1 MARRVGEIA
10 SDGLKKRVYS
20 SLVLGPLALTAVY
33 FAHPYLDAVFA
44 VLAAAMAWEWAR
56 MCNGGRFG
64 AEGVVSLLVLVGA
77 MVATGAMR
85 YDLALYLVLG
95 GTVVVTVLALVLRRP
110 APVLSG
116 LAPAAIGLAC
126 VSLIWLRDWPNGGL
140 AAVIWLLGAVWT
152 TDIAAYFVGRRIG
165 GPRLAPR
172 ISPKKTWSGLVGAM
186 ICAALW
192 GAIWGLMPGAS
203 AAWLLATLGA
213 VVAVIAQAGDLTIS
227 SLKRHFGAKDASDLI
242 PGHGGVL
249 DRFDGFVVSAPLVVC
264 FVWASKGIVW
274 PSL

>member
-1 MARRVGEIA
+1 MAQPVGEIV
-10 SDGLKKRVYS
+10 SDGLKKRVFS
-20 SLVLGPLALTAVY
+20 SLVLGPVALAGVY
-33 FAHPYLDAVFA
+33 LADPYLNVLIAILAV
-44 VLAAAMAWEWAR
+44 AMAWEWAR
-56 MCNGGRFG
+56 MCNGGSFG
-64 AEGVVSLLVLVGA
+64 AEGVVSIVFLIA
-77 MVATGAMR
+77 AIAATNMKR
-85 YDLALYLVLG
+85 YDIAFYG
-95 GTVVVTVLALVLRRP
+95 VVVGSVVTLVTARLLRRSDP
-110 APVLSG
+110 ILSG
-116 LAPAAIGLAC
+116 AAPIAIGLAC
-126 VSLIWLRDWPNGGL
+126 VSLLWLRDWPQGGL

-192 GAIWGLMPGAS
+192 GALWGLMPGTS
-203 AAWLLATLGA
+203 EAWLLAGLGA
-213 VVAVIAQAGDLTIS
+213 AVAVIAQAGDLSIS

-249 DRFDGFVVSAPLVVC
+249 DRFDGFVVSAPLVAV
-264 FVWASKGIVW
+264 FVWVSKGIVW

>member
-1 MARRVGEIA
+1 MARPVGETA

-20 SLVLGPLALTAVY
+20 ALVLGPVTLAAAYL
-33 FAHPYLDAVFA
+33 AHPYFDALIAILA
-44 VLAAAMAWEWAR
+44 VAMAWEWAR
-56 MCNGGRFG
+56 MCNRGVFG
-64 AEGVVSLLVLVGA
+64 LDGAVSMLCLVGA
-77 MVATGAMR
+77 MVATNAGR
-85 YDLALYLVLG
+85 YDIAFYI
-95 GTVVVTVLALVLRRP
+95 VVVGAVAVYVAAQFLRRP
-110 APVLSG
+110 SPVLSG
-116 LAPAAIGLAC
+116 VAPIAIGLAC
-126 VSLIWLRDWPNGGL
+126 ISLIWLRDLPNGGL

-192 GAIWGLMPGAS
+192 GSLWGLMPGAS
-203 AAWLLATLGA
+203 EMWKLAVLGA
-213 VVAVIAQAGDLTIS
+213 AVTVIAQAGDLSIS

-249 DRFDGFVVSAPLVVC
+249 DRFDGFIVSAPVVAI
-264 FVWASKGIVW
+264 FAWFSKGIVW